1 MNQLKT
7 LSIIFI
13 LLYLVGCGPG
23 NTVEI
28 SNFSPQG
35 KVERLTTF
43 SIEFSKDLAPA
54 DIQNKWLTEEY
65 VVFEPKIAGKF
76 KWTDSKTLLFSPDY
90 PLEPIQTYTARVTDK
105 VLFNTKYTADF
116 ETYKFQTPDF
126 DVTKS
131 DFFWTQIPNESYK
144 ISVQSNIYFNYAVD
158 PGKIRDF
165 LEVYKNDE
173 PVVNFKIVSN
183 APSDIIAINYGE
195 ISQTDK
201 TEDLK
206 IVIKKGLQSV
216 LGKKAL
222 QDERTFNQ
230 KLPPITKLTITSVTS
245 GFDGSTGWINV
256 YTTQTVD
263 DKKLSEYVSLE
274 PKRDLKFYANEN
286 QFRIETDLSGIN
298 SANLIIKKGLPG
310 LYGGELEFD
319 YSQEVSFVDINPS
332 INFADK
338 SGMYLMMSGNKNL
351 EVNAVNLTSIEIEVS
366 QIFKNNLLHF
376 LNRSGYRNYS
386 YNDEDEGYYY
396 WNSRYYTEDD
406 GKSIYTK
413 KIDLKDKKNWLQKF
427 TVNVDKVLNQR
438 FKGIYLINVSSEDE
452 RWISDSKFFAVSNL
466 GIISKISSSEII
478 VFVNS
483 IDKAEPVE
491 NVEISIISDN
501 NQTLLTGKT
510 NSEGIIKFTDIK
522 KSVEGF
528 TPRLVTAEKDND
540 FNFIDLNRTEIET
553 SRFDVGGAYDY
564 TPDYNTFI
572 YSDRNIYRTGDKVNL
587 SAIIRDD
594 KIKIIDELPIIV
606 KIITPTGKVFQEF
619 RKELNA
625 QGSFELSFEIPGY
638 AQTGEYIAEIYSGPK
653 QLLGSYRFSVED
665 FVPDKIRVNLSS
677 DDKVKYPG
685 ETVNVKVESEFLF
698 GAPAAGL
705 KYQAEVQ
712 LTNVPFKSKKYP
724 KFDFSNSSVKNS
736 NVENYF
742 IDSVLDQNG
751 NSGFQYKIPQ
761 DLNSGGI
768 IKGTAYVS
776 VFDVTGRTV
785 NRNISFDVYTK
796 NYFIG
801 IKAPG
806 YYFAVNEMQ
815 TFQIA
820 AVDENDK
827 SINNFNVLAK
837 LIRYEWQTVLKK
849 DNSGRFYYTSGKKE
863 IEEWEKEFVITN
875 NPKDFQFALDKS
887 GEYELRIYRK
897 GSEEYQK
904 KSFYAYGWGRTTA
917 SSFDVDKEGRVEIV
931 FDKGTYK
938 PGEKAKILFT
948 TPFAGKMLV
957 TVERND
963 VYSYKF
969 INVENRSAEME
980 LELTDDYMPNIYV
993 AATLFRKHSIENTTP
1008 FLAGHGFA
1016 SVKVE
1021 RKENRLSVE
1030 IKAPSKIKPL
1040 TKQDIIIKT
1049 MPEKEIYVTLA
1060 AVDEGILQ
1068 IKDFQT
1074 PDPYKYMYGKRPLS
1088 VSGYD
1093 LYKLLLPEIVS
1104 LSSSPGGGNME
1115 EENQLRKRS
1124 NPIKSERFHVLSLWS
1139 GIQKT
1144 NGDGIV
1150 KVELNIPQFNGDVRL
1165 MALAYSG
1172 SRFGSAEEHMKVA
1185 DDIIIEAQV
1194 PRFLAMNDSLSTTVT
1209 VINTTG
1215 NKGNVNVNLKTEG
1228 PVNISSRAV
1237 QSVSVG
1243 ANSTN
1248 HVTFSIKTGNE
1259 IGTGK
1264 IVFET
1269 SGIAKVK
1276 EEIEIGVRPI
1286 SPLVV
1291 ESGSGIIKP
1300 EQRIKL
1306 DISKDYLTS
1315 TQKTS
1320 LTISRFPAVKFA
1332 KQLKYLVGYPY
1343 GCIEQTVSK
1352 LFPQLYFEDLAKLVA
1367 PEMYMTNNPEYYV
1380 KEGIRKIESMQLYD
1394 GSIAYWEG
1402 GTYTN
1407 WWGSVYAAHFLIE
1420 AQKAG
1425 YNPSVNVLDKLLNY
1439 IAKRAKENST
1449 YDYITY
1455 EQNRRT
1461 IRKIANKEIL
1471 YTLYVLALAD
1481 KGDISTMNYYKAR
1494 PNLLST
1500 DTKYLL
1506 AGAYA
1511 LTNNWNTYYEIIP
1524 ASYVPEKTERMSGG
1538 NFDSEV
1544 RANAIMLNVLLEVQ
1558 PNSSQIPYMIKH
1570 ITQMTDQMYSTQER
1584 SFAFLALGKA
1594 AARTAN
1600 TDMKID
1606 ITSGGKAIGTY
1617 NNNDLTLTSDELN
1630 KGDVVLN
1637 SSGKGEVYYFW
1648 SSEGIKTSQKIKEE
1662 DSFMKV
1668 RRSYYDYRSGYP
1680 VQNNN
1685 FKQGQLIV
1693 CKITLEGMS
1702 RSAENIVI
1710 TDLLP
1715 AGFEI
1720 ENPRLSASTELQWKT
1735 KDPINVQYMD
1745 IRDDRLLLF
1754 TNLDRNTKREFYYM
1768 LRVVSKGKYQL
1779 PLIGAD
1785 AMYDPEFHSYNGAGV
1800 IRIME

>member
-1 MNQLKT
+1 MNQLRT
-7 LSIIFI
+7 LPVIFIIF
-13 LLYLVGCGPG
+13 YLIGCGPS

-28 SNFSPQG
+28 TKFAPQG

-43 SIEFSKDLAPA
+43 TIEFSEDLAPA
-54 DIQNKWLTEEY
+54 DIQNKWLTDEF
-65 VVFEPKIAGKF
+65 VTFEPKIEGKF
-76 KWTDSKTLLFSPDY
+76 KWVDAKTLLFSPDY
-90 PLEPIQTYTARVTDK
+90 PLEPIQSYTAKVTDK
-105 VLFNTKYTADF
+105 VLFNSKYSPDF
-116 ETYKFQTPDF
+116 STYKFQTPDF
-126 DVTKS
+126 DVTKA
-131 DFFWTQIPNESYK
+131 DFFWTQIPNQSYK
-144 ISVQSNIYFNYAVD
+144 ISVQSNLYFNYAVD
-158 PGKIRDF
+158 PGLIRDY
-165 LEVYKNDE
+165 LEVYNDNE
-173 PVVNFKIVSN
+173 PVVDFKIVSD
-183 APSDIIAINYGE
+183 APSNVIAINFGD
-195 ISQTDK
+195 ISQTEK
-201 TEDLK
+201 KQNLK
-206 IVIKKGLQSV
+206 VVIKKGLQSV
-216 LGKKAL
+216 LGKKPL

-230 KLPPITKLTITSVTS
+230 VLPQITKLAITSVSS

-256 YTTQTVD
+256 STTQTVD
-263 DKKLSEYVSLE
+263 DKKLADFVSLN
-274 PKRDLKFYANEN
+274 PKRELKFFTNEN
-286 QFRIETDLSGIN
+286 QFRIETDLSGLN
-298 SANLIIKKGLPG
+298 TADLLIKKGLPG

-319 YSQEVSFVDINPS
+319 YSQTVSFIDINPS

-338 SGMYLMMSGNKNL
+338 SGMYLMMTGNKNL

-386 YNDEDEGYYY
+386 YDDDDYYY
-396 WNSRYYTEDD
+396 WNSTYYAGED

-427 TVNVDKVLNQR
+427 TVNTDSVLHQKY
-438 FKGIYLINVSSEDE
+438 KGIYLVNVRDE
-452 RWISDSKFFAVSNL
+452 NKRWISDSKFFAISDL
-466 GIISKISSSEII
+466 GIISKISGNQII

-483 IDKAEPVE
+483 ISKAEPVE
-491 NVEISIISDN
+491 NVEISVISSN
-501 NQTLLTGKT
+501 NQTLLSGKT
-510 NSEGIIKFTDIK
+510 NDQGIVKFVDIK
-522 KSVEGF
+522 KSIEGF
-528 TPRLVTAEKDND
+528 IPRLITAGKDDD
-540 FNFIDLNRTEIET
+540 FNFIDLNRSEIET
-553 SRFDVGGAYDY
+553 SRFDVGGIYQY

-572 YSDRNIYRTGDKVNL
+572 YSDRNLYRTGDRVNL
-587 SAIIRDD
+587 SAIVRDD
-594 KIKIIDELPIIV
+594 KIKVVNELPIII

-619 RKELNA
+619 KKTLNS
-625 QGSFELSFEIPGY
+625 QGSFELSFDLPGY
-638 AQTGEYIAEIYSGPK
+638 TQTGEYVAELYSGPK

-677 DDKVKYPG
+677 EDKVKYPG

-698 GAPAAGL
+698 GAKASGL

-712 LTNVPFKSKKYP
+712 LNHIPYRSKKYP
-724 KFDFSNSSVKNS
+724 SFDFTNSSVKNS
-736 NVENYF
+736 QVQSYF
-742 IDSVLDQNG
+742 VDSVLDQNG
-751 NSGFQYKIPQ
+751 KSEFQYKIPQ
-761 DLNSGGI
+761 ELKSGGI

-785 NRNISFDVYTK
+785 NRNISFNVFPK
-796 NYFIG
+796 KYFVG

-806 YYFAVNEMQ
+806 YYFATNENQ

-827 SINNFNVLAK
+827 PIADFSATAK

-849 DNSGRFYYTSGKKE
+849 DRSNHFYYTSEKKE
-863 IEEWEKEFVITN
+863 IQEWEKDFIIPDT
-875 NPKDFQFALDKS
+875 PKDLQFSLIRS
-887 GEYELRIYRK
+887 GEYELRIYKK
-897 GSEEYQK
+897 GGDDYQK
-904 KSFYAYGWGRTTA
+904 KSFYAYGWGGTTA
-917 SSFDVDKEGRVEIV
+917 SSFDVDKEGRIEIV
-931 FDKGTYK
+931 FDKKVYQ

-957 TVERND
+957 TLERND
-963 VYSYKF
+963 IYFYKF
-969 INVENRSAEME
+969 INVENRSTEME
-980 LELTDDYMPNIYV
+980 VELTDDFMPNVYV
-993 AATLFRKHSIENTTP
+993 TATLFKKHTMESSTP
-1008 FLAGHGFA
+1008 FLVGHGFA
-1016 SVKVE
+1016 SVKIE
-1021 RKENRLSVE
+1021 RSENLLPVE

-1040 TKQDIIIKT
+1040 TKQEITIKT
-1049 MPEKEIYVTLA
+1049 VPEKDVYVTLA

-1068 IKDFQT
+1068 IKDFKT

-1088 VSGYD
+1088 VSSYD
-1093 LYKLLLPEIVS
+1093 LYKFLLPEITS
-1104 LSSSPGGGNME
+1104 ISSSPGGGYLE
-1115 EENQLRKRS
+1115 ESKQLQKRS
-1124 NPIKSERFHVLSLWS
+1124 NPVKSERFHLLSLWS
-1139 GIQKT
+1139 GIKKT
-1144 NGDGIV
+1144 NSDGAV
-1150 KVELNIPQFNGDVRL
+1150 KVNLNIPQFNGDVRL

-1172 SRFGSAEEHMKVA
+1172 ARFGSAEEHMKIA
-1185 DDIIIEAQV
+1185 DDIIIEPQV
-1194 PRFLAMNDSLSTTVT
+1194 PRFLATNDSLITTVT
-1209 VINTTG
+1209 VINTTSSR
-1215 NKGNVNVNLKTEG
+1215 GNVNVNIRTGG
-1228 PVNISSRAV
+1228 PVKVSSSSSKSVAV
-1237 QSVSVG
+1237 D
-1243 ANSTN
+1243 ANSTGY
-1248 HVTFSIKTGNE
+1248 VSFAVKTGYE

-1264 IVFET
+1264 IIFET

-1276 EEIEIGVRPI
+1276 EEIEIGVRPV

-1291 ESGSGIIKP
+1291 ESGSGIVKP
-1300 EQRIKL
+1300 NQQVKF
-1306 DISKDYLTS
+1306 DISKEYLPS
-1315 TQKTS
+1315 TQNTT
-1320 LTISRFPAVKFA
+1320 LTISKFPAIRFA

-1352 LFPQLYFEDLAKLVA
+1352 LFPQLYFEELAKLVA
-1367 PEMYMTNNPEYYV
+1367 PDLYRTNNPEYYV

-1394 GSIAYWEG
+1394 GSIAYWQG

-1420 AQKAG
+1420 AKKAG
-1425 YNPSVNVLDKLLNY
+1425 YNPSETVLNKLLNY

-1449 YDYITY
+1449 YDYYTY
-1455 EQNRRT
+1455 YQNRRT
-1461 IRKIANKEIL
+1461 IKKIANKEIL
-1471 YTLYVLALAD
+1471 YSLYVLALAD
-1481 KGDISTMNYYKAR
+1481 KADISTMNYYKAR
-1494 PNLLST
+1494 PHLLST

-1524 ASYVPEKTERMSGG
+1524 SSYIPENTDRMSGG
-1538 NFDSEV
+1538 NFDSEI

-1570 ITQMTDQMYSTQER
+1570 LTEKADHMYSTQER

-1594 AARTAN
+1594 ASRTAN

-1606 ITSGGKAIGTY
+1606 ITAGGKKVGSY
-1617 NNNDLTLTSDELN
+1617 NNNDLTITSKDLN
-1630 KGDVVLN
+1630 KGDIVLT

-1648 SSEGIKTSQKIKEE
+1648 STEGIKTSQKIKEE

-1680 VQNNN
+1680 VMNDN

-1720 ENPRLSASTELQWKT
+1720 ENPRLSASTELQWKS
-1735 KDPINVQYMD
+1735 KSPLNVQYMD

-1754 TNLDRNTKREFYYM
+1754 TNLDRNVKREFFYM

-1779 PLIGAD
+1779 PVIGAE

-1800 IRIME
+1800 IRINED